1 MSKHTKYNHKIKGF
15 TLIELMIA
23 VAIVGVLSAVALPA
37 YQDYVVKSQ
46 VSEGLSLAGGAKIY
60 INDFYSQ
67 KGRLPETSAEATL
80 PSTTGSFVADLKI
93 EDSIVKITFNQNANS
108 ILIDKEVDMTPIIT
122 GNNNIKFECSS
133 TLPKKYLP
141 ANCH

>member
-1 MSKHTKYNHKIKGF
+1 MKIHTQNNHKIKGF

-23 VAIVGVLSAVALPA
+23 VAIVGILSSLAIPA
-37 YQDYVVKSQ
+37 YKDYLIKSQ

-60 INDFYSQ
+60 ITDFYAQ
-67 KGRLPETSAEATL
+67 KGRLPETSVEATL

-93 EDSIVKITFNQNANS
+93 EDSIVKITFNQNANR
-108 ILIDKEVDMTPIIT
+108 ILVGEKVDMTPIIT